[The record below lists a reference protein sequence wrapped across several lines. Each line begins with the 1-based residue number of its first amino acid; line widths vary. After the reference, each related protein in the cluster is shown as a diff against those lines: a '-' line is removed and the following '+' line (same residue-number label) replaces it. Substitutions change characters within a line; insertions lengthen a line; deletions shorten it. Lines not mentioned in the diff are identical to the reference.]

1 MVMGVFYS
9 IYTYNI
15 EGKGTEKER
24 KRNGKGTTKERGQ
37 KGRRTLWQILQKEED
52 TLVKIPPKGGRFGE
66 NSS

>member
-24 KRNGKGTTKERGQ
+24 QRNDKGTTKERVQ
-37 KGRRTLWQILQKEED
+37 KGRED
-52 TLVKIPPKGGRFGE
+52 TLANFAKRGGHFG
-66 NSS
+66 

>member
-1 MVMGVFYS
+1 MVMFARVFYS

-15 EGKGTEKER
+15 EGKGT
-24 KRNGKGTTKERGQ
+24 TKERVQ

-52 TLVKIPPKGGRFGE
+52 VLVNFPPKGGRFGE